1 MEGVEDNV
9 GFLCTRDGCT
19 VTFSLGNPLETESAL
34 KTSATWP
41 HTHRC
46 ESLGTRLLPTVVE
59 ELMEEETTVE
69 ELMMEGVQPGCLLLY
84 STYVW
89 HMHAHT
95 QSTW

>member
-1 MEGVEDNV
+1 M
-9 GFLCTRDGCT
+9 GFLCTRDGST
-19 VTFSLGNPLETESAL
+19 VTFSLGNPLEIESAL

-69 ELMMEGVQPGCLLLY
+69 ELMMEGVQPGLLTVIQY
-84 STYVW
+84 II
-89 HMHAHT
+89 MCGMCIHT